1 MLHFRLR
8 NLNQFIVV
16 KNRLDQ
22 ILELQKLFL
31 ACKRCAE
38 QNVHQKDTQ
47 LCSEL
52 FVSVVHRLTRD
63 FF

>member
-22 ILELQKLFL
+22 ILELQKLFV
-31 ACKRCAE
+31 ARKRGAE
-38 QNVHQKDTQ
+38 RNVPQKDTQ

-52 FVSVVHRLTRD
+52 FVSVVYRLS
-63 FF
+63 FKKF

>member
-22 ILELQKLFL
+22 ILELQKLFV
-31 ACKRCAE
+31 ARKRCAE
-38 QNVHQKDTQ
+38 RNVPQKDTQ

-52 FVSVVHRLTRD
+52 FVSVVYRLTA
-63 FF
+63 